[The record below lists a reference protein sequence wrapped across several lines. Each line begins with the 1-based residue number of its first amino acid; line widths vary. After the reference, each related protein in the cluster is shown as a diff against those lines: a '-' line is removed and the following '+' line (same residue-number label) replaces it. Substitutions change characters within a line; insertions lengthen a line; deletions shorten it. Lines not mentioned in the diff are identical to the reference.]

1 MTLNSAAGI
10 GVDDLRRL
18 CILRWLFFPPLSLR
32 VSIWALITEISCEY
46 FDCAVTQFSF
56 RLSFVKGWGPDY
68 NRKSIKETPCWIE
81 VHLHRAL
88 QILDEVNHRINWKN
102 TLNPM
107 CSRCSTQ
114 CQPGTEDRGT
124 LINNFK
130 FQKWL
135 LSSLWLWL
143 SQSLGLF
150 YYKFHWHAIAP
161 ATQPIILSQL
171 QTCRNCLIT
180 NSAVQGSKHVK
191 SWNNLVLDI
200 GNCNLWNS
208 SL

>member
-1 MTLNSAAGI
+1 
-10 GVDDLRRL
+10 
-18 CILRWLFFPPLSLR
+18 
-32 VSIWALITEISCEY
+32 
-46 FDCAVTQFSF
+46 
-56 RLSFVKGWGPDY
+56 
-68 NRKSIKETPCWIE
+68 
-81 VHLHRAL
+81 
-88 QILDEVNHRINWKN
+88 
-102 TLNPM
+102 M

-171 QTCRNCLIT
+171 QTCRNCLIM
-180 NSAVQGSKHVK
+180 SSKMKVASQHWTDWTDCDNVPNKTKDIFTLLRLKRFLYMIVGCSIPCRVVFVARCACWTVLYCTWLDLFKYLNTFSLINVHWHLIGLSFIFVK
-191 SWNNLVLDI
+191 MLTDM
-200 GNCNLWNS
+200 GK
-208 SL
+208 